1 MQWSGHPVV
10 NLMKKSMET
19 ETDQNFPVEGESHC
33 STNEERKKASEE
45 RDKSKS
51 PGLWESQS
59 VIQTGK
65 LTLRKVVWD

>member
-1 MQWSGHPVV
+1 
-10 NLMKKSMET
+10 MKKSMET

-51 PGLWESQS
+51 AGL
-59 VIQTGK
+59 
-65 LTLRKVVWD
+65 